1 MAKKYYWLK
10 LMKDFFQQPKI
21 KKLRRVAG
29 GDTYTVIYLK
39 LQLLSLENGGK
50 LYFEG
55 VEDTFVEEIALT
67 IDEDEDNVRFTLM
80 YLKRQGLIEE
90 VDENEFAMPEAMACI
105 GSEAASTERSRRCR
119 ERKRQA
125 ALPPAPE
132 ERKALQCNADATESN
147 ASETKCNTDIDIEI
161 DKDIDKDIEK
171 EKEEAQSAS
180 AGKPAASPSSSRK
193 SGKRTK
199 ADTDAILQRYTT
211 DEKVLGLLRDWLKVR
226 KAKRAPETEKALTL
240 NLDKLESLS
249 CESGLTIPAYLE
261 AVIARGWAAFY
272 PIREGIQQ
280 GQRPAARRQDER
292 SRIKSEAEHAQ
303 GGHASGIGW

>member
-55 VEDTFVEEIALT
+55 VEETFVEEVALT
-67 IDEDEDNVRFTLM
+67 IDEDEENVRFTLM
-80 YLKRQGLIEE
+80 YLERQGLIEK
-90 VDENEFAMPEAMACI
+90 VDENEFVMPEAMARI
-105 GSEAASTERSRRCR
+105 GSEAASAERVRRLR
-119 ERKRQA
+119 ERRKQA
-125 ALPPAPE
+125 ALPPAKEAP
-132 ERKALQCNADATESN
+132 KALQCNADVTE
-147 ASETKCNTDIDIEI
+147 CNTDIEIDIEI
-161 DKDIDKDIEK
+161 DKEIEK
-171 EKEEAQSAS
+171 EAQSAS
-180 AGKPAASPSSSRK
+180 AGKPAPSPSPKK
-193 SGKRTK
+193 SGKKAK

-211 DEKVLGLLRDWLKVR
+211 DEKTLDLLRDWLKVR

-249 CESGLTIPAYLE
+249 CESGMSIPAYLE

-280 GQRPAARRQDER
+280 GQRQAARQQDER
-292 SRIKSEAEHAQ
+292 SRIKTEAEHAQ
-303 GGHASGIGW
+303 GGHASGFGW

>member
-55 VEDTFVEEIALT
+55 IEDTFVEEIALT

-80 YLKRQGLIEE
+80 YLKQQGLIEE
-90 VDENEFAMPEAMACI
+90 VDEREYIMPEAVDRI
-105 GSEAASTERSRRCR
+105 GSETGAAERMRRLR
-119 ERKRQA
+119 ERKKE
-125 ALPPAPE
+125 ALPTSEDVPALPD
-132 ERKALQCNADATESN
+132 ASQCDAPVT
-147 ASETKCNTDIDIEI
+147 ASYKNVTIEKEKDIDIDIEI
-161 DKDIDKDIEK
+161 EKEIEK
-171 EKEEAQSAS
+171 EAQSAS
-180 AGKPAASPSSSRK
+180 AGKPAPSPSTKKSSKGIKAETETILRK
-193 SGKRTK
+193 YARNEET
-199 ADTDAILQRYTT
+199 L
-211 DEKVLGLLRDWLKVR
+211 ELLRDWIKVR

-240 NLDKLESLS
+240 NLDRLDELS
-249 CESGLTIPAYLE
+249 CESGMSVTAYLE

-272 PIREGIQQ
+272 AIRDGQQ
-280 GQRPAARRQDER
+280 GQRPGNRQQDGGR
-292 SRIKSEAEHAQ
+292 DKREAEHAQ
-303 GGHASGIGW
+303 GAHASGFGW

>member
-67 IDEDEDNVRFTLM
+67 IDEDEENVRFTLM
-80 YLKRQGLIEE
+80 YLEKQGLIEKI
-90 VDENEFAMPEAMACI
+90 DENEFAMPEAMARM
-105 GSEAASTERSRRCR
+105 GSETGAAERMRRMR
-119 ERKRQA
+119 ERKKEV
-125 ALPPAPE
+125 LPPAESAP
-132 ERKALQCNADATESN
+132 ALPDASQCDAIVTACDDTVTIEK
-147 ASETKCNTDIDIEI
+147 EIDIEKR
-161 DKDIDKDIEK
+161 DREEK
-171 EKEEAQSAS
+171 EAQSAS
-180 AGKPAASPSSSRK
+180 AGKPASSPSPKK
-193 SGKRTK
+193 SGRKTK

-211 DEKVLGLLRDWLKVR
+211 DEKTLELLRDWLKVR

-249 CESGLTIPAYLE
+249 CESGMSIPDYLE

-280 GQRPAARRQDER
+280 GQRQAARQQDER
-292 SRIKSEAEHAQ
+292 SRIKTEAEHAQ
-303 GGHASGIGW
+303 GGHASGFGW